1 MEPDMAVEM
10 THKLNDSGA
19 QIKVLHAD
27 NDSTT
32 TSRLKVHF
40 EDLEKKDDQNH
51 VKKGFSKKLYELS
64 KKYKELKHPDVIPY
78 LVRCFMYAIK
88 ENEGST
94 DDLRKGLN
102 RLVLMFQRFTLYAQI
117 LNGVPTKMTLY
128 KSLPGGKCLSNDA
141 LTSELRELVQQYN
154 RRAESLQN
162 MGSTQANENF
172 NQIVGS
178 KCPKASSTD
187 YILKEKIADENG
199 RYLILTV
206 EIDNTDFVF
215 VNYYAP
221 TKNFENDQIE
231 YIEKLKILLNEKLEQ
246 NLVLGGDFNTIL
258 NPSLDKMGGSKYN
271 TPVKY
276 TSKLEDFIEE
286 FDLCDIWRTKNVDS
300 RLYTWRQRTPLIQ
313 CRLDF
318 WLISN
323 FLSSSVTKTSIV
335 PSIKSD
341 HSLIK
346 LTLSGE
352 NFSERGPGFWK
363 FNSGLLTDKD
373 YVDIVKNTL
382 SECDDKYQ
390 NLENKNLKWDT
401 IKSEIRG
408 ATVKYSKYKNMK
420 LRERESSL
428 KKRQDEIQ
436 KNLSRTY
443 LDKDINTLLIE
454 LDIVKEDLEQIVN
467 NQTRGAII
475 RSHAEH
481 CEGNERNSKYFL
493 SLEKLHK
500 VDNGCLVKGKCHRSQ
515 RKNESPHDI
524 EKDSFLTPN
533 KYKFNFTEGAGK
545 DLDRRQKEDLVFS
558 DKTAK
563 LKQLYTAGGTSS
575 VKQKIFME
583 KNTNLEHQK
592 CIEALKT
599 QLKNQQIIESER
611 DQFKQELE
619 NLRRCVYK
627 RTDLKDQVIEKDKT
641 VKMVQDLYY
650 LRSTEFTDEIQSLK
664 MKKQTLEKEKADL
677 CSKVNF
683 QADSI
688 SQLTFQLQDLN
699 HELHLVSCQTN
710 SDPII
715 TDTITTEEAA
725 DSDSAKSEDG
735 LDWEERHM

>member
-1 MEPDMAVEM
+1 MADKQDRLQDSCGTHDLTIVPPITFGFVE
-10 THKLNDSGA
+10 DI
-19 QIKVLHAD
+19 IKGSSQSL
-27 NDSTT
+27 
-32 TSRLKVHF
+32 
-40 EDLEKKDDQNH
+40 
-51 VKKGFSKKLYELS
+51 G
-64 KKYKELKHPDVIPY
+64 
-78 LVRCFMYAIK
+78 IK
-88 ENEGST
+88 EVS
-94 DDLRKGLN
+94 KG
-102 RLVLMFQRFTLYAQI
+102 
-117 LNGVPTKMTLY
+117 Y
-128 KSLPGGKCLSNDA
+128 KYF
-141 LTSELRELVQQYN
+141 SEN
-154 RRAESLQN
+154 
-162 MGSTQANENF
+162 
-172 NQIVGS
+172 
-178 KCPKASSTD
+178 STD

-363 FNSGLLTDKD
+363 FNSGLLTDK
-373 YVDIVKNTL
+373 
-382 SECDDKYQ
+382 
-390 NLENKNLKWDT
+390 
-401 IKSEIRG
+401 G
-408 ATVKYSKYKNMK
+408 
-420 LRERESSL
+420 
-428 KKRQDEIQ
+428 
-436 KNLSRTY
+436 
-443 LDKDINTLLIE
+443 
-454 LDIVKEDLEQIVN
+454 
-467 NQTRGAII
+467 
-475 RSHAEH
+475 
-481 CEGNERNSKYFL
+481 RN
-493 SLEKLHK
+493 LHK

-563 LKQLYTAGGTSS
+563 LKQLYTAGGTSRTLT
-575 VKQKIFME
+575 
-583 KNTNLEHQK
+583 TNS
-592 CIEALKT
+592 I
-599 QLKNQQIIESER
+599 
-611 DQFKQELE
+611 
-619 NLRRCVYK
+619 
-627 RTDLKDQVIEKDKT
+627 
-641 VKMVQDLYY
+641 LYPA
-650 LRSTEFTDEIQSLK
+650 K
-664 MKKQTLEKEKADL
+664 
-677 CSKVNF
+677 
-683 QADSI
+683 
-688 SQLTFQLQDLN
+688 
-699 HELHLVSCQTN
+699 TN

>member
-1 MEPDMAVEM
+1 MINYDKQCLHKVNEKQQCVEYVAGDVAIDPVQTNACSRGKSKCLDMGANIIMPKTASEIAIAKHFQSSDGVVNQIWFGVTDFNKDGIWTWDDGTIASDNIFGCSDRDVSVYLGCSDRDVSVYLGCSDRDVSVYLGCSDRDVSVYLGLSDRDVSVYLGCSDRDVSVFLDCNDRDGTEDCARLRTDHRLCHIECSNFFTVVCQREADLASTNRQTTESTKPTTGEHTSLTKILTMKKNDCETAV
-10 THKLNDSGA
+10 
-19 QIKVLHAD
+19 
-27 NDSTT
+27 TT
-32 TSRLKVHF
+32 TYAEVREAARQIMQGPVSACTY
-40 EDLEKKDDQNH
+40 NT
-51 VKKGFSKKLYELS
+51 
-64 KKYKELKHPDVIPY
+64 
-78 LVRCFMYAIK
+78 LVY
-88 ENEGST
+88 
-94 DDLRKGLN
+94 
-102 RLVLMFQRFTLYAQI
+102 RFTDKDGHTHDGYDDDRDYGIGSRI
-117 LNGVPTKMTLY
+117 LDYLKEIDAHNITIISSRTPPSGTAKIGSRKTI
-128 KSLPGGKCLSNDA
+128 LSWRD
-141 LTSELRELVQQYN
+141 
-154 RRAESLQN
+154 
-162 MGSTQANENF
+162 
-172 NQIVGS
+172 
-178 KCPKASSTD
+178 STD

-231 YIEKLKILLNEKLEQ
+231 YIEKLKILLNEKLDQ

-286 FDLCDIWRTKNVDS
+286 FELCDIWRTKNVDS

-382 SECDDKYQ
+382 SECDNKYH

-401 IKSEIRG
+401 MKSEIRG

-420 LRERESSL
+420 LRERESNL

-454 LDIVKEDLEQIVN
+454 LDIVKDDLEQIVN
-467 NQTRGAII
+467 NQTRGLLYD
-475 RSHAEH
+475 H
-481 CEGNERNSKYFL
+481 
-493 SLEKLHK
+493 
-500 VDNGCLVKGKCHRSQ
+500 
-515 RKNESPHDI
+515 
-524 EKDSFLTPN
+524 TP
-533 KYKFNFTEGAGK
+533 
-545 DLDRRQKEDLVFS
+545 S
-558 DKTAK
+558 TAK
-563 LKQLYTAGGTSS
+563 AMK
-575 VKQKIFME
+575 
-583 KNTNLEHQK
+583 
-592 CIEALKT
+592 
-599 QLKNQQIIESER
+599 
-611 DQFKQELE
+611 
-619 NLRRCVYK
+619 
-627 RTDLKDQVIEKDKT
+627 
-641 VKMVQDLYY
+641 
-650 LRSTEFTDEIQSLK
+650 EIQ
-664 MKKQTLEKEKADL
+664 
-677 CSKVNF
+677 N
-683 QADSI
+683 I
-688 SQLTFQLQDLN
+688 SY
-699 HELHLVSCQTN
+699 H
-710 SDPII
+710 
-715 TDTITTEEAA
+715 
-725 DSDSAKSEDG
+725 
-735 LDWEERHM
+735 